1 MQITKD
7 DIFTKN
13 IKNILKFIAKDT
25 KAKANS
31 FNKNL
36 FYKLNNIPDMPYK
49 HRKSSYHEDES
60 IRDLIFKGYTISY
73 LIDLQNNT
81 IVLLDIFKWSHR
93 DIS

>member
-13 IKNILKFIAKDT
+13 LKNILKFIV
-25 KAKANS
+25 
-31 FNKNL
+31 FH
-36 FYKLNNIPDMPYK
+36 KLNNIPNMPYK
-49 HRKSSYHEDES
+49 YRKSNYYEDAD
-60 IRDLIFKGYTISY
+60 IRDFIFKGYTIPY

-81 IVLLDIFKWSHR
+81 IVLLDIFKWTLR

>member
-13 IKNILKFIAKDT
+13 LKNILKFIAKDT
-25 KAKANS
+25 KAKASS

-36 FYKLNNIPDMPYK
+36 FHKLNNIPNMPYK
-49 HRKSSYHEDES
+49 YRKSNYYEDAD
-60 IRDLIFKGYTISY
+60 IRDFIFKGYTIPY

-81 IVLLDIFKWSHR
+81 IVLLDIFKWTLR